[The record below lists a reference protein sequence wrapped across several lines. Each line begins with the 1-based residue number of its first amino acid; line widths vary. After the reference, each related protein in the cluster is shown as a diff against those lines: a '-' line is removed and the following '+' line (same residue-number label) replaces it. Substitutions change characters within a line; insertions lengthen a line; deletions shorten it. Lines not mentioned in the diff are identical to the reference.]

1 MQNTTFFVAANE
13 TLGVVKD
20 YANAKSITPPTLVR
34 GVEACLKMRLFANR
48 DGTERYPLSAF
59 SRIVAW
65 QWAMDNDFN
74 EATNYKLT
82 GDDADISIGSVTENI
97 DGEEI
102 EYTEVSIPMTRMNT
116 EELAAWLG
124 TEKSKSGLHGELV
137 GFDSDGRQV
146 FILQIENFTV
156 RNRITSL
163 GSPIEIQADYLTAAQ
178 VRALIASGMECEF
191 SLTGEEWHSLQANE
205 DRFFRFRLTGSSGD
219 WSDPVGLVAGTKGDA
234 GKDAY
239 CYVAY
244 ASDSR
249 GTNFSL
255 TPTNGLKFRAE
266 IHTDTS
272 LGVSMPTITAD
283 DVIYERY
290 PSGDMMFMDTVPI
303 FAWKRNESIVYSEKS
318 VPLIGDATASIENG
332 VPVEGATIS
341 AYSAERPNLD
351 DFAGVSWVKYC
362 GDDGT
367 GVGDMLKSVY
377 DPDDD
382 GKVNSADEADHAA
395 SADAVPWNGVS
406 GKPTGFTPLAH
417 KHTMGDISNPVCQ
430 KVYGESNP
438 KTLYLDTPILRNTA
452 TNSSGTIELE
462 FTAIKESVGGSVAAI
477 PDGLL
482 WTWEYHVP
490 CGAEVSGVSVGSE
503 SCSMA
508 GVNIPETLE
517 LINNNVT
524 VHVFVIRALY
534 KSGAVNNVRYQANYA
549 YSYEA

>member
-191 SLTGEEWHSLQANE
+191 SLTGEEWHSLQADE
-205 DRFFRFRLTGSSGD
+205 DRFFRFRLTGGSGD

-266 IHTDTS
+266 IHTEN
-272 LGVSMPTITAD
+272 A
-283 DVIYERY
+283 
-290 PSGDMMFMDTVPI
+290 
-303 FAWKRNESIVYSEKS
+303 
-318 VPLIGDATASIENG
+318 IET
-332 VPVEGATIS
+332 P
-341 AYSAERPNLD
+341 SAE
-351 DFAGVSWVKYC
+351 DFADSVWVKYC